1 MIKLT
6 LGKIVSK
13 YPNIVPVLNKYKI
26 DYCCGGNDTLE
37 KAIIM
42 AGLDKETIIN
52 ELNMIVMNQRD
63 DEVKD
68 WTEASLSD
76 VIDYIL
82 DTHHV
87 FMRETLD
94 ELNSLMFKI
103 LKVHYRNHGEHLLHI
118 HGLFGALKTELEAH
132 LVKEE
137 ENLFPK
143 IREYELSKDKTLR
156 DSIIIYMQETEGE
169 HEAAGDIFKKLA
181 IATDDYQVPDDVCL
195 TYKRVYYLLDTLEK
209 DTFNHI
215 HMENSVLFK
224 ML

>member
-6 LGKIVSK
+6 LGEIVSK
-13 YPNIVPVLNKYKI
+13 YPNIVPVLNRYKL

-37 KAIIM
+37 KAIIK
-42 AGLDKETIIN
+42 AGLDKETMIN
-52 ELNMIVMNQRD
+52 ELNIIAMQQSEED
-63 DEVKD
+63 VKD
-68 WTEASLSD
+68 WTKASLSH

-82 DTHHV
+82 NTHHV
-87 FMRETLD
+87 FMKATLE
-94 ELNSLMFKI
+94 ELNNLMFKI

-118 HGLFGALKTELEAH
+118 HSLFGALKTELEAH

-143 IREYELSKDKTLR
+143 IKEFELSKDETLR
-156 DSIIIYMQETEGE
+156 ESIITYIHDTENE
-169 HEAAGDIFKKLA
+169 HDAAGDIFKKLA
-181 IATDDYQVPDDVCL
+181 EATDDYQAPDDVCP